1 MRSDDEKRILG
12 LWPKYEDG
20 GYVMPGDVAVAN
32 NGAKKGRAFTVL
44 SVRVNTVGVCLT
56 DCDGSYWNYK
66 AGDRRVKRP
75 EPKVLDAD
83 GVEIKVGDTVY
94 DTELANGDKFTVE
107 NIDKN
112 GDVSARGN
120 KYILTQSPV
129 AFTHRAPVLTA
140 DGRPLREG
148 ETVWDGK
155 GNGPYTIKKIEDDG
169 IIRIDLNDL
178 DYFASEFF
186 SERPDS
192 WERLER
198 DAEKSICDYFGS
210 SSSPDSLCKD
220 GCPGLNSPVNCGV
233 LMKLDLIR
241 RAKALAEKEAAR

>member
-12 LWPKYEDG
+12 LWPKFEDG
-20 GYVMPGDVAVAN
+20 GYVMPGDKAIAN
-32 NGAKKGRAFTVL
+32 SGENSGKEFTVRNVYFESAHGKL
-44 SVRVNTVGVCLT
+44 RSLAS
-56 DCDGSYWNYK
+56 DGCYWNYK
-66 AGDRRVKRP
+66 AADPYVKRP
-75 EPKVLDAD
+75 AHKVLDAD
-83 GVEIKVGDTVY
+83 GVETHVGDTVY

-112 GDVSARGN
+112 GDVRARGD

-198 DAEKSICDYFGS
+198 DADKGTCGYFDFNGKKCIGCPAFGS
-210 SSSPDSLCKD
+210 GKTCIAAVCADI
-220 GCPGLNSPVNCGV
+220 V
-233 LMKLDLIR
+233 R
-241 RAKALAEKEAAR
+241 RAKALAEKEAAQ